1 MKFYSINRF
10 YMLIVENIINT
21 KSIKKTL
28 TSFII
33 PPPRK
38 EKKINILSRIFSI
51 PTHMSIF

>member
-1 MKFYSINRF
+1 
-10 YMLIVENIINT
+10 MLIVENIINT

-38 EKKINILSRIFSI
+38 EKKSKIVKRKKHVRRSSL
-51 PTHMSIF
+51 